1 MHGIYAAGI
10 RIKMFRY
17 IQSLLEEMRQMADEY
32 RLPIFFTFNSTMLGA
47 KKRLPQVSIKLTG
60 GRGNGYEL
68 CSFIFGENR

>member
-17 IQSLLEEMRQMADEY
+17 IQSLSEEVRQMADEY

-47 KKRLPQVSIKLTG
+47 KKRLPQESIKLTG

>member
-17 IQSLLEEMRQMADEY
+17 IQSLPEEMRQMADEY

-47 KKRLPQVSIKLTG
+47 KTVCPRYQL
-60 GRGNGYEL
+60 N
-68 CSFIFGENR
+68 